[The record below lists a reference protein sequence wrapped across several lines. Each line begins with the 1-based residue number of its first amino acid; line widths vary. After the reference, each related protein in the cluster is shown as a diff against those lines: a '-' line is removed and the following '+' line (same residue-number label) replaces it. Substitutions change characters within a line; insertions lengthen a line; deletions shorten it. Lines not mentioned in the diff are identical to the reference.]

1 MPSPAEQGNAPEAGI
16 RRALRDPRGAAA
28 RSVAFGVANSLLGRR
43 LVVALTVA
51 CGLLIPSLAAT
62 GTPASAQEADP
73 VTQANDAVAQAQAEV
88 DAVAGAYFDALQRAQ
103 QLDAQISDLEAR
115 IDQSRQ
121 RVTELKRITNDRAVA
136 AYKRSGNS
144 LGSVFLDSSGATD
157 TAHRIKL
164 LDIVN
169 AHDDDAVRVLRR
181 SQDDL
186 TREHQDLETARA
198 EQASALA
205 RLKDQDGEVN
215 AKLVAAQAQRQVAL
229 DQQLQAQQ
237 QAAAEAAAAEAAAA
251 AAPPPPPPPTT
262 QPAPRPNT
270 PAPVPATSAPNGGV
284 NPHHNDPYLTCVRR
298 HESSDNYQA
307 YNPGGPA
314 YGAYQFLQSTWNLA
328 ANHAGRGD
336 LVGLDPRRASQYDQ
350 DEMAWTTYQW
360 QGKRPWS
367 VDPC

>member
-1 MPSPAEQGNAPEAGI
+1 M
-16 RRALRDPRGAAA
+16 
-28 RSVAFGVANSLLGRR
+28 
-43 LVVALTVA
+43 VVALTVA
-51 CGLLIPSLAAT
+51 GGLLIPLLASTA
-62 GTPASAQEADP
+62 TPASAQETDP

-103 QLDAQISDLEAR
+103 QLDAQISDLQAR
-115 IDQSRQ
+115 IDESRQ

-164 LDIVN
+164 LDLVN

-186 TREHQDLETARA
+186 TREHQDLGTARA

-205 RLKDQDGEVN
+205 RLKDQDREVN
-215 AKLVAAQAQRQVAL
+215 AKLVAAQTQRQVAL
-229 DQQLQAQQ
+229 DQQIQAQQ
-237 QAAAEAAAAEAAAA
+237 QAAAEAEAAAAAAA
-251 AAPPPPPPPTT
+251 AAPPTPPPP
-262 QPAPRPNT
+262 PRPNT

-367 VDPC
+367 VDRC

>member
-1 MPSPAEQGNAPEAGI
+1 L
-16 RRALRDPRGAAA
+16 LRH
-28 RSVAFGVANSLLGRR
+28 R
-43 LVVALTVA
+43 LVVTLIVA
-51 CGLLIPSLAAT
+51 SGLLIPLLAAT
-62 GTPASAQEADP
+62 ARPASAQEADP
-73 VTQANDAVAQAQAEV
+73 VTQADQAVAEAQAQV
-88 DAVAGAYFDALQRAQ
+88 DDVAGAYFDALQRAQ
-103 QLDAQISDLEAR
+103 QLDSQIAQLQGR
-115 IDQSRQ
+115 IDETRQ
-121 RVTELKRITNDRAVA
+121 RVTELKQITNDRAVA

-144 LGSVFLDSSGATD
+144 LGSVFLDSSGAAD
-157 TAHRIKL
+157 TAQRIKL
-164 LDIVN
+164 LDLVN
-169 AHDDDAVRVLRR
+169 AHDDDAVRLLRR

-186 TREHQDLETARA
+186 SREHQDLEAARGQ
-198 EQASALA
+198 QADAVA
-205 RLKDQDGEVN
+205 RLKDQDVEVN
-215 AKLVAAQAQRQVAL
+215 AKLVAAQTQRQVAL

-237 QAAAEAAAAEAAAA
+237 QAEAEAAAA
-251 AAPPPPPPPTT
+251 AAAAAAAPPTT
-262 QPAPRPNT
+262 QPAPRPNN
-270 PAPVPATSAPNGGV
+270 PAPVPANSVPTGGV
-284 NPHHNDPYLTCVRR
+284 SPHHNDPYLTCVRR

>member
-1 MPSPAEQGNAPEAGI
+1 M
-16 RRALRDPRGAAA
+16 LRH
-28 RSVAFGVANSLLGRR
+28 R
-43 LVVALTVA
+43 LVVTLIVA
-51 CGLLIPSLAAT
+51 SGLLIPLLAAT
-62 GTPASAQEADP
+62 ARPASAQEADP
-73 VTQANDAVAQAQAEV
+73 VTQADQAVAEAQAQV
-88 DAVAGAYFDALQRAQ
+88 DDVAGAYFDALQRAQ
-103 QLDAQISDLEAR
+103 QLDSQIAQLQGR
-115 IDQSRQ
+115 IDETRQ
-121 RVTELKRITNDRAVA
+121 RVTELKQITNDRAVA

-144 LGSVFLDSSGATD
+144 LGSVFLDSSGAAD
-157 TAHRIKL
+157 TAQRIKL
-164 LDIVN
+164 LDLVN
-169 AHDDDAVRVLRR
+169 AHDDDAVRLLRR

-186 TREHQDLETARA
+186 SREHQDLETARGQ
-198 EQASALA
+198 QADAVA
-205 RLKDQDGEVN
+205 RLKDQDVEVN
-215 AKLVAAQAQRQVAL
+215 AKLVAAQTQRQVAL

-237 QAAAEAAAAEAAAA
+237 QAEAEAAAA
-251 AAPPPPPPPTT
+251 AAAAAAAPPTT
-262 QPAPRPNT
+262 QPAPRPNN
-270 PAPVPATSAPNGGV
+270 PAPVPANSVPTGGV
-284 NPHHNDPYLTCVRR
+284 SPHHNDPYLTCVRR

>member
-1 MPSPAEQGNAPEAGI
+1 
-16 RRALRDPRGAAA
+16 
-28 RSVAFGVANSLLGRR
+28 LL
-43 LVVALTVA
+43 VALTVS
-51 CGLLIPSLAAT
+51 CGLLTPLLAAT
-62 GTPASAQEADP
+62 ARPASAQEADP
-73 VTQANDAVAQAQAEV
+73 VTQADQAVADAQAQV
-88 DAVAGAYFDALQRAQ
+88 DDVAGAYFDALQRAQ
-103 QLDAQISDLEAR
+103 QLDSQISDLQAR
-115 IDQSRQ
+115 IDESRQ
-121 RVTELKRITNDRAVA
+121 RVSELKRITNDRAVA

-144 LGSVFLDSSGATD
+144 LGSVFLDSSGAAD

-164 LDIVN
+164 LDLVN

-186 TREHQDLETARA
+186 TREHQDLEAARE
-198 EQASALA
+198 EQANAVA
-205 RLKDQDGEVN
+205 RLKDQDREVN
-215 AKLVAAQAQRQVAL
+215 AKLVAAQTQRQVAL

-237 QAAAEAAAAEAAAA
+237 QAEAEAAAA
-251 AAPPPPPPPTT
+251 AAAAAAAPPTVAPPTAAPPTT
-262 QPAPRPNT
+262 QPPPRPNS
-270 PAPVPATSAPNGGV
+270 PAPVPASSAPTSGV
-284 NPHHNDPYLTCVRR
+284 SPHHNDPYLTCVRR

>member
-1 MPSPAEQGNAPEAGI
+1 
-16 RRALRDPRGAAA
+16 
-28 RSVAFGVANSLLGRR
+28 

-51 CGLLIPSLAAT
+51 CGLLIPWVAT
-62 GTPASAQEADP
+62 TATPASAQEADP

-88 DAVAGAYFDALQRAQ
+88 DAVAGAYFDALQRVQ
-103 QLDAQISDLEAR
+103 QLDAQISDLQAR
-115 IDQSRQ
+115 IDESRQ
-121 RVTELKRITNDRAVA
+121 RVTELKQITKDRAVA

-144 LGSVFLDSSGATD
+144 LGSVFLDSSGAAE

-164 LDIVN
+164 LDLVN
-169 AHDDDAVRVLRR
+169 AHDDDAVRLLRR

-186 TREHQDLETARA
+186 SHEHQDLEAARG
-198 EQASALA
+198 EQASAVA
-205 RLKDQDGEVN
+205 RLKDQDQEVN
-215 AKLVAAQAQRQVAL
+215 AKLVAAQTQRQVAL

-237 QAAAEAAAAEAAAA
+237 QAEAEAAAA
-251 AAPPPPPPPTT
+251 AAAAAAAPPTT
-262 QPAPRPNT
+262 QPPPRPNN

>member
-1 MPSPAEQGNAPEAGI
+1 
-16 RRALRDPRGAAA
+16 
-28 RSVAFGVANSLLGRR
+28 
-43 LVVALTVA
+43 LVLALTVA
-51 CGLLIPSLAAT
+51 CGLLIPSLAVTAT
-62 GTPASAQEADP
+62 PGTAQEADP
-73 VTQANDAVAQAQAEV
+73 VTQANDAVAAAQAEV

-103 QLDAQISDLEAR
+103 QIDAQISDLQGR
-115 IDQSRQ
+115 IDESRQ
-121 RVTELKRITNDRAVA
+121 RVTDLKRITNDRAVA

-144 LGSVFLDSSGATD
+144 LGSVFLDSSGATE

-164 LDIVN
+164 LDLVN
-169 AHDDDAVRVLRR
+169 ARDDDAVRVLRR

-186 TREHQDLETARA
+186 TREHQDLEAARE
-198 EQASALA
+198 EQATALG
-205 RLKDQDGEVN
+205 RLKDQDREVN
-215 AKLVAAQAQRQVAL
+215 AKLVAAQTQRQVAL

-237 QAAAEAAAAEAAAA
+237 QAAAEAAAAAAAA
-251 AAPPPPPPPTT
+251 AAATPPPTS
-262 QPAPRPNT
+262 PAPATPQPQNT
-270 PAPVPATSAPNGGV
+270 APAPVPANSVPTGGV
-284 NPHHNDPYLTCVRR
+284 SPHHNDPYLTCVRR